1 MNNNKVME
9 AKELFAQGFNCA
21 QAVSAV
27 FAKEY
32 GLEQSKVLMMAT
44 GFGGGMRQGEV
55 CGAVSGAIMV
65 IGFKYGFNNSTDKEK
80 KDLCYG
86 KTVEFMEAFKAKN
99 NSIICKK
106 LLGYDISCEQGM
118 KDAKN
123 KNLFTTTCV
132 DMITDAVMILEKLGY

>member
-1 MNNNKVME
+1 MFQIPKYASFTHSSLSRLLPNMLK
-9 AKELFAQGFNCA
+9 AIFLH
-21 QAVSAV
+21 
-27 FAKEY
+27 
-32 GLEQSKVLMMAT
+32 
-44 GFGGGMRQGEV
+44 
-55 CGAVSGAIMV
+55 SGPYFFDSSSIAC
-65 IGFKYGFNNSTDKEK
+65 SERS
-80 KDLCYG
+80 
-86 KTVEFMEAFKAKN
+86 KN